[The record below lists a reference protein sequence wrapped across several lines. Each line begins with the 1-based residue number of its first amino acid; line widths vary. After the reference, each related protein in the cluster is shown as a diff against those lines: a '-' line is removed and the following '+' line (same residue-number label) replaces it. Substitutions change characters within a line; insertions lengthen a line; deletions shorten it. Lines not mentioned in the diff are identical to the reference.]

1 MKPFAERPYRPGVGI
16 MLLNSKSEV
25 FVGQR
30 LDNPADAWQ
39 MPQGGIDEGEA
50 PLGAAWREMK
60 EEIGTDKAELEAE
73 SKGWLSYDLPPDLE
87 GTVSRPAAE
96 MVCLPLSRQRSR
108 YRYRHRPS
116 RIPVLEMGRDAQSA
130 DDDRALQAQ
139 ALPRSDDRI
148 RRFAAAVGTGRM
160 RRHEGEAASSQS
172 TIHASSRT
180 GLRRSGS
187 GQSPVRMRSTN
198 CPTVGTKPLA

>member
-50 PLGAAWREMK
+50 PLSAAWREMK

-73 SKGWLSYDLPPDLE
+73 SKGWLSYDLP
-87 GTVSRPAAE
+87 AE
-96 MVCLPLSRQRSR
+96 L
-108 YRYRHRPS
+108 
-116 RIPVLEMGRDAQSA
+116 A
-130 DDDRALQAQ
+130 
-139 ALPRSDDRI
+139 DRI
-148 RRFAAAVGTGRM
+148 WKGRFRGQRQKWFAFRFRGSDRDIDIATGHPEFRSWKWAAM
-160 RRHEGEAASSQS
+160 RN
-172 TIHASSRT
+172 
-180 GLRRSGS
+180 L
-187 GQSPVRMRSTN
+187 
-198 CPTVGTKPLA
+198 PTMIVPFKRQLYRDLMTEFADLLPPPERGG